1 MNQLAPLIIKGLA
14 RLPLAWL
21 RALGVGLGNL
31 AWLLKP
37 RLVSHTQDNIAH
49 CLPELSPE
57 AQQQLAR
64 KSVQATFTTVLE
76 AGYIWSSSW
85 EKLSGKIVARH
96 HEAILRSKIDQG
108 KGVLVLVPHLGNWE
122 LVAPYLASQARLT
135 AMYLPLK
142 NPAIDQLVY
151 AGRSKLNIDMVP
163 ANRRGVMKL
172 VKALEQGGMVGILP
186 DHVPDKAAGSQLTD
200 FFQQPALTMTLVQ
213 GLVERTGCSVCC
225 CVAERV
231 PGGFA
236 IHLLEADPRIY
247 RADLTQSSLGLNAS
261 VEACIR
267 LTPAQYQWG
276 YKRFRNLPE
285 PLANIYRR

>member
-85 EKLSGKIVARH
+85 EKLAGKIVARY
-96 HEAILRSKIDQG
+96 HEDLLRTKIDQG
-108 KGVLVLVPHLGNWE
+108 KGVLVLVPHMGNWE
-122 LVAPYLASQARLT
+122 VL
-135 AMYLPLK
+135 
-142 NPAIDQLVY
+142 
-151 AGRSKLNIDMVP
+151 
-163 ANRRGVMKL
+163 
-172 VKALEQGGMVGILP
+172 
-186 DHVPDKAAGSQLTD
+186 
-200 FFQQPALTMTLVQ
+200 
-213 GLVERTGCSVCC
+213 
-225 CVAERV
+225 
-231 PGGFA
+231 
-236 IHLLEADPRIY
+236 
-247 RADLTQSSLGLNAS
+247 
-261 VEACIR
+261 
-267 LTPAQYQWG
+267 
-276 YKRFRNLPE
+276 
-285 PLANIYRR
+285 